1 MAGLPVPIV
10 CAVIGEGGS
19 GGALALGVANR
30 ILMQEYATYSVI
42 SPEGC
47 ASILWRDDGKK
58 PEAAA
63 AMKMTATDLQRLGVV
78 DEVVA
83 GGAGRR
89 APRPRRVGA
98 RCWAR
103 RCAATSR
110 SSTTCSPKSCA
121 RTATRSSATWARSS
135 SRATKGSDR
144 RSAALVAEALRVNAR
159 YVEEV
164 VIGWGLCPWAAR
176 AWNDGQVT
184 QRVFTDAEPDV
195 EPVAAFVDEL
205 VAKPDAA
212 IGLAIFPRVALHARR
227 LGEVRRT
234 RPARARRV
242 PRRRLSPRLSPAR
255 RRGAAIPRGWSPLI
269 RRTPDPTLQLVRA
282 SLLENLRGQVS
293 DDVARDNYATVTA
306 RGPAALAAL
315 LDDIRRDRDVHYGHG

>member
-1 MAGLPVPIV
+1 
-10 CAVIGEGGS
+10 
-19 GGALALGVANR
+19 
-30 ILMQEYATYSVI
+30 MQEYATYSVI

-78 DEVVA
+78 DEVVPEA
-83 GGAGRR
+83 PGGAHRDHDASAQAAGRGA
-89 APRPRRVGA
+89 APPPQGALLPEARGAARGPLQEVPPHGRVRRVGRQREVTAESA
-98 RCWAR
+98 RW
-103 RCAATSR
+103 S
-110 SSTTCSPKSCA
+110 
-121 RTATRSSATWARSS
+121 
-135 SRATKGSDR
+135 
-144 RSAALVAEALRVNAR
+144 AEALRVNAR

-176 AWNDGQVT
+176 AWIDGQVT

-195 EPVAAFVDEL
+195 
-205 VAKPDAA
+205 DA
-212 IGLAIFPRVALHARR
+212 GRRVHRRAGRETRRRDRPGDLSARRVHARR

-255 RRGAAIPRGWSPLI
+255 RRGAGSRAAGAVHPPHARSDAAAGARVAARKPARPGL
-269 RRTPDPTLQLVRA
+269 RRRRA
-282 SLLENLRGQVS
+282 RQ
-293 DDVARDNYATVTA
+293 
-306 RGPAALAAL
+306 P
-315 LDDIRRDRDVHYGHG
+315 RDRHGAWPRCARRPARPTSAAIATSTTGTGSGATDPA